1 MNLSEKQTIM
11 RPQDVVIL
19 LKKISRN
26 GRHMNGKQLAESLN
40 ISAAEVSMAMERDR
54 AAQLVD
60 STKEHINIL
69 SLRDFI
75 IYGLKYCFPTQP
87 GRIVRGIPTASSASP
102 IREAIVSNGESFVW
116 KDSSGSVRGQSITPL
131 FPNVIKTVSED
142 ADFYAL
148 LAIVD
153 SIRIGKSRERNT
165 AIELLDKYLQDY
177 GSEK

>member
-1 MNLSEKQTIM
+1 MNLSEKQSVM

-19 LKKISRN
+19 LKKISRK
-26 GRHMNGKQLAESLN
+26 GRNMNGKQIAASLN
-40 ISAAEVSMAMERDR
+40 ISAAEVSMAMERNR

-69 SLRDFI
+69 SLKDFI

-102 IREAIVSNGESFVW
+102 IKEAIVSNGESFVW
-116 KDSSGSVRGQSITPL
+116 KDPSGSSRGQSITPL
-131 FPNVIKTVSED
+131 FSKVVKTVSED

-165 AIELLDKYLQDY
+165 AIELLDKYFQDY

>member
-1 MNLSEKQTIM
+1 MNLSEKQTVM

-19 LKKISRN
+19 LKKISGN
-26 GRHMNGKQLAESLN
+26 GRGMNGKQLAASLN
-40 ISAAEVSMAMERDR
+40 ISAAEVSMAMERNR

-102 IREAIVSNGESFVW
+102 IKEAIASNGESFVW
-116 KDSSGSVRGQSITPL
+116 KDPSGSVRGQAITPL
-131 FPNVIKTVSED
+131 FPSIVKNVSED
-142 ADFYAL
+142 PDFYAL
-148 LAIVD
+148 LAVVD

>member
-1 MNLSEKQTIM
+1 MNLSEKQAIM

-26 GRHMNGKQLAESLN
+26 GRHMNGKQLAASLN
-40 ISAAEVSMAMERDR
+40 ISASEVSMAMERNKT
-54 AAQLVD
+54 AQLVD
-60 STKEHINIL
+60 STKERINIL

-75 IYGLKYCFPTQP
+75 IYGLKYCFPAQP

-102 IREAIVSNGESFVW
+102 MKEAIVSNRESFVW

-131 FPNVIKTVSED
+131 FPNVVKKVSED

-165 AIELLDKYLQDY
+165 AIELLDKYLQAY